1 MNFSI
6 VRRYIAIVIA
16 IIGIA
21 MLLPAVVSCCYRESA
36 VAFAFLASSGIA
48 LAVSVVLFYR
58 TKQKPAYI
66 TYRETIL
73 IVVGSWFGAASAGA
87 LPYLITGTFPGVIDA
102 FFESVSG
109 FTTTGASVMTDIVSN
124 PYGILFWRSFTQW
137 LGGMG
142 LIALFVALFP
152 VFGMGAARML
162 EAETPAGQE
171 GEKLNPRLRIA
182 VRRLLIIYVALTLLQ
197 TIFLIVSGL
206 PLFDSINLSFTSI
219 ATGGFAPTALSI
231 EDYHNGA
238 AEIVIMVFMF
248 LGGINFSLF
257 YWLVFRNQFKR
268 VLKNVELRLYVAIA
282 LIALVIVNYD
292 LIVNMGMTFSE
303 AIRVGFFNTLSIS
316 TTTGYSTTDFNTWPS
331 LSKAVLLI
339 LMVIGGS
346 AGSTAGG
353 MKVIRILVLGKYLH
367 RDILKFF
374 NPQRIISLKIENSAL
389 SATAERR
396 AIELILMYLTV
407 LVGATLVMSAIG
419 LDIVS
424 AVSSVASCMASV
436 GPGFGQVGPYGNY
449 AAIPSAGKGVLMFA
463 MMSGRVELFS
473 VLALFLPSFWKRF

>member
-1 MNFSI
+1 
-6 VRRYIAIVIA
+6 
-16 IIGIA
+16 
-21 MLLPAVVSCCYRESA
+21 MLLPAVVSCCYGESA
-36 VAFAFLASSGIA
+36 TAFAFLASSAIA
-48 LAVSVVLFYR
+48 LATSAVLFYQ
-58 TKQKPAYI
+58 TKQKPAHV

-87 LPYLITGTFPGVIDA
+87 LPYLVTGTFPAAIDA

-109 FTTTGASVMTDIVSN
+109 FTTTGASVMTNIASN

-142 LIALFVALFP
+142 LIALFVAVFP
-152 VFGMGAARML
+152 MLGMRATMML

-171 GEKLNPRLRIA
+171 GEKLRPKLRDA
-182 VRRLLIIYVALTLLQ
+182 VRRLLAIYVALTLLQ
-197 TIFLIVSGL
+197 TTFLIVSGL

-219 ATGGFAPTALSI
+219 ATGGFAPTGLSI
-231 EDYHNGA
+231 EDYHNSA

-257 YWLVFRNQFKR
+257 YWLLFRNQFKR
-268 VLKNVELRLYVAIA
+268 VINNLELRAYLIIAVIAI
-282 LIALVIVNYD
+282 VIINFD
-292 LIVNMGMTFSE
+292 LIVNMGMTFTE
-303 AIRVGFFNTLSIS
+303 AIKVGVFNTLSIS

-374 NPQRIISLKIENSAL
+374 SPRRIISLKIENPAL
-389 SATAERR
+389 SAAAERR
-396 AIELILMYLTV
+396 AIELILVYLTV
-407 LVGATLVMSAIG
+407 LAGATLVMSAIG
-419 LDIVS
+419 LDIAS
-424 AVSSVASCMASV
+424 AISSVASCMASV
-436 GPGFGQVGPYGNY
+436 GPGFGQVGPYSNY
-449 AAIPSAGKGVLMFA
+449 AEIPSAGKGVLMFA
-463 MMSGRVELFS
+463 MMAGRMELFS
-473 VLALFLPSFWKRF
+473 VLVLFLPSFWKRF